1 MEIFTSNHQ
10 HSTASSTLNS
20 FINTQQLHQHSTA
33 SSTPNN
39 FIMDDKARRASI
51 VKKLKQ
57 YQRVKSSSLSD
68 IEDGI

>member
-1 MEIFTSNHQ
+1 MNGNLHQ
-10 HSTASSTLNS
+10 QPSTLNS

-33 SSTPNN
+33 SSTLNS